1 MMCDDKVTN
10 IYRTTLE
17 EKVKE
22 TENGMEAWSVCNIQ
36 MGGRLIFPRKDCLG
50 QNIYFFI
57 WDVTINLC
65 AFLN

>member
-22 TENGMEAWSVCNIQ
+22 TENGMEACSSLQYSNGRSIDLSPQRIAWVKTLFSFGMSLLTSVH
-36 MGGRLIFPRKDCLG
+36 F
-50 QNIYFFI
+50 
-57 WDVTINLC
+57 
-65 AFLN
+65 